1 MDESD
6 DGRRRDGPD
15 ADASAGTDD
24 SVADTSETTLIL
36 KDVLTVVA
44 VVVVVGASLF
54 VISGVWPPLV
64 AVESP
69 SMEPNV
75 ATGDLVFIV
84 DTDRFVDD
92 EAIDGTGVVPLE
104 NGERTDHESFGE
116 AGDVIVFKPDGNADE
131 TPIIH
136 RTHYWVEEGD
146 DWVDTQADEAIV
158 GDTTC
163 ADVSACPAPHD
174 GFVTKGDANDG
185 YDQLERHGAATTV
198 VAPEWVTAKAS
209 VRVPWLGY
217 VRVAIES
224 LF

>member
-1 MDESD
+1 MDRSGGD
-6 DGRRRDGPD
+6 RRRDGPD
-15 ADASAGTDD
+15 ADAAAGIGDPA
-24 SVADTSETTLIL
+24 ADTSDTALIV
-36 KDVLTVVA
+36 KDVLLVVA
-44 VVVVVGASLF
+44 VVGVVGASLF
-54 VISGVWPPLV
+54 GVSGVWPPLV

-84 DTDRFVDD
+84 DTDRFVDE

-104 NGERTDHESFGE
+104 NGEQTDHESFGE

-136 RTHYWVEEGD
+136 RIHYWVEEGD
-146 DWVDTQADEAIV
+146 DWVDTHADEAIV
-158 GDTTC
+158 GDITC
-163 ADVSACPAPHD
+163 AEVSACPAPHD

-185 YDQLERHGAATTV
+185 YDQLEGHGATTTV

-217 VRVAIES
+217 VRVAFES